1 MCLDKVEPANFEQS
15 VNESK
20 IITSIFK
27 SYDIRGKYP
36 EQLDDLTARKIG
48 SSIAQFLKEGNPK
61 GEKRCRWR
69 DMRLSSKSLTN
80 ALIDGICSTGMN
92 VVNIGIVSTE
102 MTTFAVGHYNYD
114 GGVMVTASHNSAEYN
129 GV

>member
-1 MCLDKVEPANFEQS
+1 
-15 VNESK
+15 
-20 IITSIFK
+20 
-27 SYDIRGKYP
+27 
-36 EQLDDLTARKIG
+36 
-48 SSIAQFLKEGNPK
+48 
-61 GEKRCRWR
+61 
-69 DMRLSSKSLTN
+69 MRLSSKSLTN

-129 GV
+129 GFKICREQAIPSAWKQA